1 MKSDIRITRH
11 PILVGTA
18 VVWTGWLIL
27 ISNIDGWSLFASKWF
42 MTLTMV
48 FGSFIAGATSEGG
61 GAVAFP
67 VMTLLFKIDPVVARD
82 FSILIQSVGMMAASF
97 TIYCLKIPV
106 VWRAI
111 VFAGLGGAAGI
122 IIGLEFIAP
131 LFSSSYTKLF
141 FVSVWL
147 SFACALYLINL
158 NKKREVL
165 INITNFNARN
175 AWILFFVGMIGGI
188 VSGITGSGL
197 DIVTFSLLVLAFRIC
212 EKVATPTSVVL
223 MGTNAL
229 FGLIWREGFSV
240 GMQPEAWEFWYVCVP
255 VVVIGAPV
263 GAWFIKNRSRH
274 FVAMFIYLSI
284 AVQYIAAIL
293 IIPLDPSMLVFS
305 IGALAVGLLLFWF
318 MARIGSRRLEANGD
332 NVPS

>member
-158 NKKREVL
+158 NKKRVH
-165 INITNFNARN
+165 IHNTKY
-175 AWILFFVGMIGGI
+175 
-188 VSGITGSGL
+188 
-197 DIVTFSLLVLAFRIC
+197 C
-212 EKVATPTSVVL
+212 E
-223 MGTNAL
+223 
-229 FGLIWREGFSV
+229 
-240 GMQPEAWEFWYVCVP
+240 
-255 VVVIGAPV
+255 
-263 GAWFIKNRSRH
+263 
-274 FVAMFIYLSI
+274 
-284 AVQYIAAIL
+284 
-293 IIPLDPSMLVFS
+293 
-305 IGALAVGLLLFWF
+305 
-318 MARIGSRRLEANGD
+318 
-332 NVPS
+332 